1 METIKKTIYV
11 VLGILA
17 NGTLPTIISLK
28 TNFSGV
34 LGTIVVVAMIAIVLA
49 IQAGL
54 FFLVEKMIDEGNKPG
69 KIFPMFWFMFIPER
83 KKTYH
88 SKLGWF
94 DLYIFRSAN
103 KIFIYKQGFFLCQ
116 EIGEVSLGSSDV
128 PGQIKDLL
136 DREYS
141 NILKEKDNREKQN
154 ELIAKVMNWDGFL
167 DKETRRDK
175 KINDLGI

>member
-141 NILKEKDNREKQN
+141 SILKEKDNREKQN
-154 ELIAKVMNWDGFL
+154 ELIANVMNWDGFL

>member
-17 NGTLPTIISLK
+17 NGTLPAIILHK
-28 TNFSGV
+28 ANFSGV
-34 LGTIVVVAMIAIVLA
+34 LGTIALVAIVAIVLA
-49 IQAGL
+49 MQAGL
-54 FFLVEKMIDEGNKPG
+54 FFLFEKMIDEGNKPG
-69 KIFPMFWFMFIPER
+69 KIFPMFWFMLIPER
-83 KKTYH
+83 KRTYH
-88 SKLGWF
+88 SKLGRF

-103 KIFIYKQGFFLCQ
+103 KIFVYKQGFFHCH

-141 NILKEKDNREKQN
+141 SILKEKDNREKQN
-154 ELIAKVMNWDGFL
+154 ELIAKVREWDGFL

>member
-1 METIKKTIYV
+1 METIKKIVYV
-11 VLGILA
+11 LLGILA
-17 NGTLPTIISLK
+17 NGTLPVLIFHNAK
-28 TNFSGV
+28 FEGV
-34 LGTIVVVAMIAIVLA
+34 LGVIAIASMLTIVPIL
-49 IQAGL
+49 QAGL
-54 FFLVEKMIDEGNKPG
+54 FFLVEKMVDESSNPG
-69 KIFPMFWFMFIPER
+69 KIFPMFWWMFIRQR

-103 KIFIYKQGFFLCQ
+103 KIFVYKQGFFHCF
-116 EIGEVSLGSSDV
+116 EIGEVSLGHSDV
-128 PGQIKDLL
+128 PGQIKELL

-141 NILKEKDNREKQN
+141 STIKEKDEREKQN
-154 ELIAKVMNWDGFL
+154 ELIAKVRQWDGFL